1 MQIQESVV
9 NEIVR
14 RFEILNNQPIEELR
28 SRILTSRIRFNM
40 DLALI
45 GYPFDDPPEW
55 MDQDY
60 LKSVIDEDTFHSNLY
75 DSIIDNLH
83 SQLIEKITQDEIN
96 D

>member
-45 GYPFDDPPEW
+45 GYPFDDPPKW

-60 LKSVIDEDTFHSNLY
+60 LKSVIDADTFHSNLY

-83 SQLIEKITQDEIN
+83 SQLIEKITKDEIN